1 MVGGNYRYIS
11 PSQNIM
17 SPPPTPTIIH
27 PSITH
32 NELNKTKE
40 YEKNKKYGNEDNE
53 NTHSNIHYECK
64 IYYILKY
71 VKTIRRIDFSIISL
85 LTTLSKRNS
94 I

>member
-32 NELNKTKE
+32 NELNKTKTKE
-40 YEKNKKYGNEDNE
+40 YEKYGNEDKE